1 MIVFYPVIVCL
12 PIDRRLS
19 RKEVDIFTRMQ
30 LDQILFTSTSLN
42 LTNLHLDDLFL
53 VHMCGYI
60 DYLITG
66 EDPAIR
72 KLYFNSRRKKMTEKL
87 SKLNK
92 LIINNFPKYT

>member
-1 MIVFYPVIVCL
+1 
-12 PIDRRLS
+12 
-19 RKEVDIFTRMQ
+19 MQ
-30 LDQILFTSTSLN
+30 LDQVLFTSTSLN

-72 KLYFNSRRKKMTEKL
+72 KLYFNSRRKEKE
-87 SKLNK
+87 K
-92 LIINNFPKYT
+92 